1 MKSEWLKCHSD
12 FFSKLPLRIEKHCKF
27 EKKLEKSMIH
37 YQATMKHTEKT
48 FERLAHMQYDLFCK
62 GNQVARSLI
71 SLGALIV
78 GVLNFQQWW
87 GALLLLYASYMMS
100 SKYAQAN
107 HTAGKLVKGI
117 KTAGLDFPVSRY
129 LFRENAM
136 EIITMP
142 ENTSLG
148 DPLMYSDV
156 RKLGEDADY
165 FYLFRDQYG
174 GYMIPKDALEKEVD
188 DFRFFVE
195 EKTGQSFQAQIAP
208 IFKLLR
214 KADAR
219 KRKSRHA

>member
-1 MKSEWLKCHSD
+1 
-12 FFSKLPLRIEKHCKF
+12 
-27 EKKLEKSMIH
+27 MIY
-37 YQATMKHTEKT
+37 YQATMQHTEKT
-48 FERLAHMQYDLFCK
+48 FTSLAHMQYDLFCK

-78 GVLNFQQWW
+78 GVLNFSQWW

-117 KTAGLDFPVSRY
+117 KAAGLDFPVSRY

-142 ENTSLG
+142 ENTALG
-148 DPLMYSDV
+148 EPLMYSDV
-156 RKLGEDADY
+156 YRLGEDGDY

-174 GYMIPKDALEKEVD
+174 GYMIPKKELGGKEEE
-188 DFRFFVE
+188 FRLFIE
-195 EKTGQSFQAQIAP
+195 EKTAQSFHARVP
-208 IFKLLR
+208 PVVKLLR
-214 KADAR
+214 KAATH
-219 KRKSRHA
+219 KRKSRHS